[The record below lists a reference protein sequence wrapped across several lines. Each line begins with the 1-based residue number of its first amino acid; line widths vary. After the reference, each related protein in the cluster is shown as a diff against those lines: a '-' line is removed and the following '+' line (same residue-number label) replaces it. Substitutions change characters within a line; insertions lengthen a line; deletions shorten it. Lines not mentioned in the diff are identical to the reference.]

1 MDISSYWGMAKVKL
15 HRFGEHPN
23 LVGGL
28 LYMFFV
34 KHSMMIPCKYVSS
47 DRVNGVWAQVF
58 RCSIHLGLWYTD
70 KLAI

>member
-28 LYMFFV
+28 LYMFLL
-34 KHSMMIPCKYVSS
+34 SS
-47 DRVNGVWAQVF
+47 IA
-58 RCSIHLGLWYTD
+58 
-70 KLAI
+70 